1 MKDEHNDDF
10 DGYESYNA
18 TIIVCVA
25 GSILCLGCE
34 ENSAAVQDKEERVS
48 KPLSLPDA
56 LFSSLTQ
63 NTHERLF
70 LCWLLAKA
78 AEKIVTAT
86 WNEFFG
92 SARHR

>member
-10 DGYESYNA
+10 DGESYNA

-25 GSILCLGCE
+25 LVLYVSRVKKIVCVSVL
-34 ENSAAVQDKEERVS
+34 DKEERVS

-63 NTHERLF
+63 NTHERLSF
-70 LCWLLAKA
+70 VGC
-78 AEKIVTAT
+78 
-86 WNEFFG
+86 
-92 SARHR
+92 